1 MSVADS
7 MQPVPERGLSIAEA
21 ARRTGL
27 TVYTLRYYERSGM
40 LPKPPRRTSGG
51 SRRYHAA
58 ELHWIQVCTRLRG
71 VGMPIVLIRRYI
83 DLVRSGPGNE
93 GERLELFE
101 SHRAQII
108 DELSTLNERLQ
119 LMDHKIDTYRQRM
132 DDGVDDPWPVR
143 QDPERVSTAGDL

>member
-7 MQPVPERGLSIAEA
+7 TQPVPERGLSIAEA

-71 VGMPIVLIRRYI
+71 VGMPIELIRRYI
-83 DLVRSGPGNE
+83 DMVRSGPGNE
-93 GERLELFE
+93 RERLELFE
-101 SHRAQII
+101 SHRARIV
-108 DELSTLNERLQ
+108 DELATLGEQLQ
-119 LMDHKIDTYRQRM
+119 LMDHKIDVYRQRVA
-132 DDGVDDPWPVR
+132 DGDGEPWPIR
-143 QDPERVSTAGDL
+143 PDPEPVSTAGDL